1 MMGDYLRNE
10 VIGQGHAFDK
20 EYRIIRPADQAERW
34 VHGIGKLEFDARGQ
48 PVTMRGTIQDI
59 TSRKQT
65 ELVLQDSEA
74 RYRRFAEELP
84 LGIIITQDGL
94 VKYFNKASFQLFG
107 YSEDEIIGKPFLPF
121 VCEADRAWLIDLHQR
136 RMRGENVESPYV
148 IGVIH
153 KNGTVRQWQIYTS
166 TIEWEGKLSALGS
179 IADITER
186 RQREQQMRIAATTF
200 ETQEGIVI
208 TDANNAILRVN
219 RSFVSTTGYSAEEV
233 IGKNTSMFSSGRH
246 KPEFYAAMWEKI
258 NNTGSWE
265 GDIWNQR
272 KNGEVYPAHLTI
284 TAVKNEDGI
293 LTNYVATYSDITAR
307 VTAEE
312 KLLDSLR
319 QLEEKEQ
326 AKTRFLAAAGHDL
339 RQPVAAAAMYLEA
352 LKFTAQS
359 QRQKELTER
368 IDHSMTIFSSLLD
381 RLLDISKFDA
391 GLVKPQI
398 STFNLAELFN
408 WLEQSFDQSALN
420 VQLRLRLFFPANRT
434 LAVYT
439 DIALVQSVLMNLV
452 SNAIKFT
459 KHGSILVSARRRG
472 DRVLMQ
478 VWDTGI
484 GIAEADMPHIFDEFY
499 QVANPQRNRE
509 AGLGLGLSI
518 CQRAMSLLGGAIT
531 CRSRLGRGSVF
542 EFSLPLSD
550 EQQKVGQLQ
559 INNTPDKADASMLV
573 RGKRVVVIEDD
584 ALVAAGLAN
593 LLHELG
599 AEVLHFPNAEDALRH
614 ADIARTDYFMVDFA
628 LGSGLNGIQ
637 FLETMQQKQNSPVRA
652 VILTGETSS
661 HFINSISDSPWPVL
675 HKPVNLTRLAS
686 SLKIQS
692 TP

>member
-1 MMGDYLRNE
+1 M
-10 VIGQGHAFDK
+10 
-20 EYRIIRPADQAERW
+20 
-34 VHGIGKLEFDARGQ
+34 
-48 PVTMRGTIQDI
+48 
-59 TSRKQT
+59 
-65 ELVLQDSEA
+65 
-74 RYRRFAEELP
+74 
-84 LGIIITQDGL
+84 
-94 VKYFNKASFQLFG
+94 
-107 YSEDEIIGKPFLPF
+107 
-121 VCEADRAWLIDLHQR
+121 
-136 RMRGENVESPYV
+136 
-148 IGVIH
+148 
-153 KNGTVRQWQIYTS
+153 
-166 TIEWEGKLSALGS
+166 
-179 IADITER
+179 
-186 RQREQQMRIAATTF
+186 
-200 ETQEGIVI
+200 I
-208 TDANNAILRVN
+208 TDANNTILRVN

-233 IGKNTSMFSSGRH
+233 MGRNTSMFSSGRH

-258 NNTGSWE
+258 NSMGSWE
-265 GDIWNQR
+265 GDIWNRR
-272 KNGEVYPAHLTI
+272 KDGEVYPAHLTI

-293 LTNYVATYSDITAR
+293 LTNYVATHSDITAR

-339 RQPVAAAAMYLEA
+339 RQPVAAATMYLEA

-359 QRQKELTER
+359 KRQKELTER

-398 STFNLAELFN
+398 STFNLAELFD

-472 DRVLMQ
+472 NRVLMQ

-484 GIAEADMPHIFDEFY
+484 GIAEADMLHIFDEFY

-518 CQRAMSLLGGAIT
+518 CQRAMSLLGDAIT

-550 EQQKVGQLQ
+550 EQPKVGQLQ
-559 INNTPDKADASMLV
+559 INNTPDEADASMLV

-599 AEVLHFPNAEDALRH
+599 AEVRHFPNAEDALH
-614 ADIARTDYFMVDFA
+614 HEDIARTDYFMVDFA

-652 VILTGETSS
+652 IILTGETSS